1 VIKYLGRF
9 TRPPVIFTNPKG
21 EYIMED
27 KKEKEKEVTEE
38 VAKVQTETPCK
49 DDDKACTRRWIE
61 SLGDCG

>member
-21 EYIMED
+21 EYIMDD
-27 KKEKEKEVTEE
+27 KKEKEVTEE
-38 VAKVQTETPCK
+38 VKEVQVEMPCK

-61 SLGDCG
+61 TFGDCG